1 MRHGRVRS
9 AAAALGLALALATP
23 GAKPAEAQNLG
34 ERIGGALNRAAQA
47 TGRAA
52 QRAGSAT
59 GAAADRG
66 LTWTQRQVR
75 GESGGRRRGKS
86 AEDAGRQPA
95 ARGR

>member
-1 MRHGRVRS
+1 MRHRRVRS
-9 AAAALGLALALATP
+9 AAAALGLALALAAP

-34 ERIGGALNRAAQA
+34 DRIGGALNRAAQA

-59 GAAADRG
+59 GAAADRS
-66 LTWTQRQVR
+66 LTWAQRKVR
-75 GESGGRRRGKS
+75 GEGGRRGAKP